1 MNNDNHYNQSMEQID
16 SLLVDK
22 LKKWLGT
29 GSINIFGRPFSGKDT
44 QGKKLAKLFDA
55 PLIGGGDIL
64 RASNIPQDIKDI
76 MSKGELIPTQAYID
90 IVLPYLSQ
98 EDLKGKPIILSSVGR
113 WQGEELGVMEA
124 LELANH
130 PLKAVIYLDI
140 DEDDVS
146 ERWEIAQTLGDRGRR
161 ADDAHGT
168 LSTRLKEFREKTIPV
183 IQHYDDS
190 KLLIK
195 INGNPSEEIIFKNIL
210 DSLDSLT

>member
-1 MNNDNHYNQSMEQID
+1 MDLADKDIND
-16 SLLVDK
+16 
-22 LKKWLGT
+22 LKNWLGT

-44 QGKKLAKLFDA
+44 QGKKLAQLFDA

-64 RASNIPQDIKDI
+64 RASKIPDDVKQI
-76 MSKGELIPTQAYID
+76 MSRGELIPTKDYVN

-98 EDLKGKPIILSSVGR
+98 ESLRDKALILSSVGR
-113 WQGEELGVMEA
+113 WQGEEIGVMKV

-130 PLKAVIYLDI
+130 PLKAVIYLEI
-140 DEDDVS
+140 SEEDVS

-183 IQHYDDS
+183 IQHYDE
-190 KLLIK
+190 KRLLIK
-195 INGNPSEEIIFKNIL
+195 IDGNPPEEIIFSNIIK
-210 DSLDSLT
+210 SLNTLIS